1 MGPAFAIIVR
11 NGNHE
16 RTPFTAGDSTPRLTI
31 NGSSIS
37 RCVPSPRVTCID
49 APEDCSFSLPPS
61 SGPAS
66 ALRGGLPSP
75 PGSSRLKR
83 HSTARPSP
91 SPAYLIFLVATNR
104 RALRIRPG
112 DLGLFAAFG
121 FFGVAAFFVV
131 YLTAIN
137 ATTVATA
144 AILLYTA
151 PAFVIVLSAVLF
163 GEALT
168 IRKAIAVACA
178 FIGCVLVGRGY
189 DLSSLRLN
197 LPGVLAGLASGLAY
211 ALYTIFGKTALRQ
224 NTPLTTLT
232 YALGFG
238 TIFLGTLALATG
250 VIPRAHP
257 AFGWMAVIYLA
268 LVTTL
273 LAQALYL
280 AGLRYIDA
288 GPASLLATAE
298 PVAAAVLGYIVLG
311 ERLEG
316 LQIAGGALVVGAVM
330 LARARTG
337 PRIGSSTPA
346 QPSTPKA
353 ASRWPQMGRRV
364 LQNPTVPH
372 RGAGP

>member
-1 MGPAFAIIVR
+1 MGPAFAIIIRKWKSPTHAVHCR
-11 NGNHE
+11 REH
-16 RTPFTAGDSTPRLTI
+16 PTPRHYPQFEVTPC
-31 NGSSIS
+31 SIS
-37 RCVPSPRVTCID
+37 SRNVQRR
-49 APEDCSFSLPPS
+49 A
-61 SGPAS
+61 
-66 ALRGGLPSP
+66 GGLFIIAAALLW
-75 PGSSRLKR
+75 SSLGVAGRFAFRAGVVPLEAAFYR
-83 HSTARPSP
+83 AAISFACL
-91 SPAYLIFLVATNR
+91 LIFLVATNH
-104 RALRIRPG
+104 RALRIRPR

-121 FFGVAAFFVV
+121 FFGVAAFFVA
-131 YLTAIN
+131 YMTAIN

-163 GEALT
+163 GETLT
-168 IRKAIAVACA
+168 IRKAVAVACA

-197 LPGVLAGLASGLAY
+197 LPGVLAGLVSGLAY
-211 ALYTIFGKTALRQ
+211 ALYTVFGKTAVRQ
-224 NTPLTTLT
+224 YAPLTTLT

-257 AFGWMAVIYLA
+257 ASGWMAVIYLA

-280 AGLRYIDA
+280 AGLRFIDA

-316 LQIAGGALVVGAVM
+316 LQIAGGVLVVGAVM
-330 LARARTG
+330 LARGRTG
-337 PRIGSSTPA
+337 PKNES
-346 QPSTPKA
+346 
-353 ASRWPQMGRRV
+353 
-364 LQNPTVPH
+364 
-372 RGAGP
+372 